1 MIENHIVRSRWIRF
15 LSSLVVG
22 AASTMPALGAAG
34 IGAASDAPAQR
45 QGLERQAPL
54 DEWSRQLWQAAS
66 AGDRDRFTTLLAQHP
81 ADMAPDL
88 TRSVEEFLAHVEARE
103 AKRAE
108 EIDQTEAELA
118 EILEGERTA
127 IDLSNALVAAIGL
140 QELMGDDASVLS
152 REKIKAL
159 VRDAERAARRAE
171 ADGKWLVASEL
182 FYRLDK
188 LYEDVGISGLKYQE
202 DVDRL
207 NHRLAMV
214 SMYTPERLWEMR
226 NQRRLMEDEEPLPP
240 YNPAGDDYTEKLRG
254 VGPHIV
260 IQAIQSSASD
270 HVETVSVRELLIAGL
285 KGVEAMLTTDDLA
298 EAFPAMNDGEARAT
312 FLDGI
317 RGEIERI
324 ESLNPRG
331 VGRAEIASVLT
342 KVRTLN
348 QRTLKLPTEAI
359 THEFGNGAMGSLDDF
374 SAIIWPDELQRFEKA
389 TQGNFIGVGIHI
401 QLDEQRN
408 IEVVTPLEGTPA
420 HRAGIR
426 SGDIIRSVDGRS
438 TLGFTLNQAVEQITG
453 PAGTTVTL
461 GIEREVENDEGEN
474 VAKMIEVPIERA
486 RIEIQTVKG
495 WNRTGAGEDQ
505 WDWFVDD
512 DLGIG
517 YVRLSQFTDSTTRDF
532 DRAIREMQDR
542 GLNGLILDLRFNPG
556 GLLKEA
562 VSISDR
568 FVPEGPIVSTRDRY
582 GRSGEMR
589 RARPFR
595 TKLDD
600 IPVIALINEGS
611 ASASEIVSGAIRDHA
626 ALGRIEGLVI
636 GARSFGKGSVQNV
649 WPLQGRTSAMKLT
662 TQYYLL
668 PRGEM
673 IHRKPGS
680 TEWGVEPNLS
690 IEMLPSQVADAI
702 MLRRRADVLPIDA
715 EGEPIDADAEDLPDP
730 NALIEDGMDL
740 QLHAALVLLKSKV
753 AGERITTTSRQSP

>member
-140 QELMGDDASVLS
+140 QELMGDDASVLA
-152 REKIKAL
+152 REKIKVL

-753 AGERITTTSRQSP
+753 AGERITTTLRQSP

>member
-589 RARPFR
+589 RARSFR